1 MMLKE
6 KLKVRAGKGFSYSFK
21 TIGIELIAQCF
32 QMEKVCTSPVYK
44 VLRKKNK
51 NENKYGNKS
60 SGSYFVRT
68 V

>member
-1 MMLKE
+1 MILIE
-6 KLKVRAGKGFSYSFK
+6 KLKVRAGKGFSYFFK
-21 TIGIELIAQCF
+21 ITGTELVVQCVS

-44 VLRKKNK
+44 VLRKNE

-60 SGSYFVRT
+60 SGSYFVT